1 MQKYNFSIYKK
12 NLQKKLDADRFEHTL
27 GVSYTAAALAMR
39 YGEDVEKAQLAGLL
53 HDNAKCLTDE
63 KKIQI
68 CNKYNIHMTLVEQHN
83 PFLLHA
89 KVGAFLAMHKYKIN
103 DKEII
108 KAILYHTTGR
118 PNMTMLEKIIYIA
131 DYIEPL
137 RHKAVNLDQVR
148 QMAFIDIDQALL
160 TILSDTW
167 NYLQETDGEIDTI
180 TQKTFEYYKKKA
192 ERQEEEI
199 KICEVEPEGKDEDGT
214 I

>member
-27 GVSYTAAALAMR
+27 GVAYTAAALAMR
-39 YGEDVEKAQLAGLL
+39 YGEDLEQAQLAGLL
-53 HDNAKCLTDE
+53 HDNAKCLSDE

-68 CNKYNIHMTLVEQHN
+68 CNKYNIHMTAVEQNN

-131 DYIEPL
+131 DYIEPM
-137 RHKAVNLDQVR
+137 RHKAENLAKVR
-148 QMAFIDIDQALL
+148 QMAFMDIDQALL

-167 NYLQETDGEIDTI
+167 EYLKKSGNEIDTI
-180 TQKTFEYYKKKA
+180 TLKTFEYYKNIA
-192 ERQEEEI
+192 ENQDENI
-199 KICEVEPEGKDEDGT
+199 NITEVKPEGNDKNGT